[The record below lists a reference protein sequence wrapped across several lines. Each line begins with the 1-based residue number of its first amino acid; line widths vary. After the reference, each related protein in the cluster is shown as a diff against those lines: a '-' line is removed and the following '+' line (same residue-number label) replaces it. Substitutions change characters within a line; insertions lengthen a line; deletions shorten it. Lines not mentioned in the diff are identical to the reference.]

1 MQLSAGAVGSDLP
14 QGLPLTGRGFIC
26 RFNDNDLAERLYAG
40 HLLSLPEFLGGHRR
54 LLSLI
59 GCCCTLDRAGPLTR

>member
-40 HLLSLPEFLGGHRR
+40 HLLSLPEFLGGHRHLPFPYWM
-54 LLSLI
+54 LLYARS
-59 GCCCTLDRAGPLTR
+59 RWPSN